1 MAKVWSAAKIATAST
16 MEAASAADNSDD
28 FSPLTPGGFQIH
40 GEHGTKKPNLVGEH
54 GKRNEIV

>member
-1 MAKVWSAAKIATAST
+1 